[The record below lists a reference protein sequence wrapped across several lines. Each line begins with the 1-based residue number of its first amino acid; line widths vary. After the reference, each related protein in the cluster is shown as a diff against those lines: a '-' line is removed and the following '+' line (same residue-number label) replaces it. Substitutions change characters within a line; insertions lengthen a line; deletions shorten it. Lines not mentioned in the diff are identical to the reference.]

1 MSENGSSIILAS
13 SMKEL
18 ETLSQ
23 RIAKSE
29 LVPFAYRNK
38 PDDIYVAM
46 LMGNELGV
54 GPMQSLQNIDVI
66 DGRPRSRSRL
76 NKVLALRNPNCEY
89 FQLIEATP
97 KLATYETKRKNN
109 PKPTRMTY
117 TIEEATA
124 AGLTRKAV
132 WASHPRAMLMARC
145 EGLLANAEYADSTLG
160 LPADEFAADEEEGTI
175 IPAQATGVVDVSA
188 PKPEATKGSEALKA
202 TLEAKKA
209 EAKSK
214 DVQEALFTPDAK
226 PTPPKAETKKEGNFE
241 VTKNEDGSET
251 LKREKKNLIVEK
263 DGTKATD
270 KAPPPVGEQTPPRV
284 DPPAVSGEGRV
295 QPEPRAEVFAF
306 EKPPAGAIMETWFYD
321 KTVALAK
328 LRGIDAATLKTELK
342 AVGAKGPKTVT
353 EAHYTVLLKKYPP
366 AEETKGEPMR
376 ESGDDTDAIA
386 EEKRKSGDLF

>member
-29 LVPFAYRNK
+29 LVPVAYRNK

-89 FQLIEATP
+89 FMLIEATP

-132 WASHPRAMLMARC
+132 WAAHPKAMLMARC

-160 LPADEFAADEEEGTI
+160 LPADEFAVDEDEGTI
-175 IPAQATGVVDVSA
+175 IPAVATGVTDVSA
-188 PKPEATKGSEALKA
+188 PKPETTKGSEALKE
-202 TLEAKKA
+202 TLEKKKA
-209 EAKSK
+209 EAKAK
-214 DVQEALFTPDAK
+214 PEVQDALFTEDKKPDPKAS
-226 PTPPKAETKKEGNFE
+226 PPKAETKKEGNFE

-251 LKREKKNLIVEK
+251 LKREPKKKE
-263 DGTKATD
+263 D
-270 KAPPPVGEQTPPRV
+270 KAPPPVGEQTPPRI
-284 DPPAVSGEGRV
+284 DPPAVSENRA
-295 QPEPRAEVFAF
+295 QPEAKVEVFEF
-306 EKPPAGAIMETWFYD
+306 EKPPAGANMETWFYE
-321 KTVALAK
+321 KCLALAK
-328 LRGIDAATLKTELK
+328 LRGLDAATLKAELR
-342 AVGAKGPKTVT
+342 AVGAKGPKSVT

-366 AEETKGEPMR
+366 AEQAKVQSEPQR
-376 ESGDDTDAIA
+376 EPGDDTDAIA
-386 EEKRKSGDLF
+386 AEQEAARKRGDLF